1 MASVRSKTAKQRGY
15 VLVAVMLLMTLM
27 LLTLSIELPRIGQ
40 QIRREKEE
48 ELIHRGNEYR
58 MAIRRF
64 YRKNARYPLTLDD
77 LEKANNIRYL
87 RKRYKDPFT
96 GKDDWRLLHVGEVVL
111 NVTGGSSTLGSGPG
125 TSGIGTSG
133 IGTPNPGATPGGTAP
148 GGTNPSAQ
156 PGGQPGGIG
165 QPVSSMGGSSP
176 LSTGGPIIGVA
187 STKKDVGIKEIDQ
200 KEHYNEW
207 LFYYDVRQDQQQPG
221 AVPNPVPNVN
231 GPPPPATNPPPTTPP
246 PPGGR
251 SQ

>member
-1 MASVRSKTAKQRGY
+1 MTAVRSKTANQRGY
-15 VLVAVMLLMTLM
+15 ILVAVMLLITVM
-27 LLTLSIELPRIGQ
+27 LLTLSIELPRIAQ

-77 LEKANNIRYL
+77 LEKANNVRYL

-96 GKDDWRLLHVGEVVL
+96 GKDDWRLLHQGEVVL
-111 NVTGGSSTLGSGPG
+111 NVNGGSSTTGNGGGNPS
-125 TSGIGTSG
+125 T
-133 IGTPNPGATPGGTAP
+133 IGTPIA
-148 GGTNPSAQ
+148 GTNPASTDPSAQ
-156 PGGQPGGIG
+156 PGNQPGGIG
-165 QPVSSMGGSSP
+165 QPVSSLAGSSP

-207 LFYYDVRQDQQQPG
+207 LFYYDVRQDQQPPG

-231 GPPPPATNPPPTTPP
+231 GPPSTTTPPPTTQK
-246 PPGGR
+246 PPGGG